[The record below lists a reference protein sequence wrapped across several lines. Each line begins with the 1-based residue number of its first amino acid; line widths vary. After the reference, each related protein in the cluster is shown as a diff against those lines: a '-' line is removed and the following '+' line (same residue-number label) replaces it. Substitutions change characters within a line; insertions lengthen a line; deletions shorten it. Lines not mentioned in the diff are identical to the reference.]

1 MGFGLHVGWAIEG
14 PIGSEYKIDAS
25 YLSPH
30 VHMASR
36 LEGATKAYGANMLIT
51 DSVYNL
57 MTENKKNLRHID
69 KVIPTGETE
78 IVNLY
83 TVDLVPKHLFDEIG
97 VKAEI
102 KLN

>member
-1 MGFGLHVGWAIEG
+1 
-14 PIGSEYKIDAS
+14 
-25 YLSPH
+25 
-30 VHMASR
+30 
-36 LEGATKAYGANMLIT
+36 MLIT